1 MSHLLQIPFLKIL
14 FFISLLIQILI
25 KLTGEKMFKQKLFIY
40 SALTLL
46 IFVTS
51 IYPQSPKRSDI
62 PDKYKWNLSDMYR
75 TVDDWKADLEKVE
88 ASISKF
94 ANYKGKL
101 AESSQNL
108 LDALNSYFDMYK
120 IFSKAGTYA
129 SNLSNE
135 DVRVSENQALLQR
148 LSAVGTKFG
157 ETASFF
163 EPEILSIPK
172 EKIAQFFKEKP
183 ELEIYSMYIDNI
195 QRLRPHT
202 LSENEEKIL
211 ASFGLIAGNQ
221 SAVYSI
227 FADGE
232 KPNPTITLSDG
243 KKIELSSAAFTG
255 VRAVENRND
264 RKNVFESFF
273 NSYGD
278 FKNTFG
284 TNLVG
289 KVKKDWVF
297 AKNRNYKSSLEAS
310 LNGDNLPTSIY
321 TTLIEQINKSL
332 PTLHRFLDL
341 KKKML
346 GVDTLHYYDLY
357 TPLVKKVDLKFTI
370 DQGQKIIL
378 DALAPLKSDYL
389 ATVKKAFDN
398 RWIDYIPTEGKRS
411 GAYSTGGAYDVHP
424 YILMNWNDDYESLS
438 TLTHELGHTMH
449 SFYSNSNQPFP
460 KADYAIFVAEIA
472 STINETLLNNYMVKN
487 AKSDEE
493 KLFLLGSY
501 LDLLRTTIYR
511 QTSFAEFELEIHNRV
526 EKGEPLTG
534 DELCNIYYDIV
545 KKYYGHDA
553 GHCIVDPYIQYEW
566 AYIPHFMGYSYYVF
580 QYSTSLIYATAFA
593 EKIVNEGEPAVDNFY
608 KILKGGGSKY
618 PAELIKEAGID
629 PLSSEAFELT
639 MRKMNK
645 VMDEIESILNKRN

>member
-1 MSHLLQIPFLKIL
+1 MS
-14 FFISLLIQILI
+14 
-25 KLTGEKMFKQKLFIY
+25 KQKLFLFY
-40 SALTLL
+40 TLAVLTL
-46 IFVTS
+46 VTS
-51 IYPQSPKRSDI
+51 IFPQSPKRSDV
-62 PDKYKWNLSDMYR
+62 PDKYKWNLADIYKS
-75 TVDDWKADLEKVE
+75 VDDSKTDLENVE
-88 ASISKF
+88 TKIKSF
-94 ANYKGKL
+94 AAYKGKL
-101 AESSQNL
+101 GENSQTL
-108 LDALNSYFDMYK
+108 LNALNSYFDLAKTFY
-120 IFSKAGTYA
+120 KAGTYA

-135 DVRVSENQALLQR
+135 DVRISENQALLQK

-163 EPEILSIPK
+163 EPEILGIPK
-172 EKIAQFFKEKP
+172 EKIDAFFKEKP
-183 ELEIYSMYIDNI
+183 ELQTYSMYIDNI

-202 LSENEEKIL
+202 LSEQEEKIL

-221 SAVYSI
+221 NTVYSI

-243 KKIELSSAAFTG
+243 SKVELTPATFTG
-255 VRAVENRND
+255 VRSLDNRND
-264 RKNVFESFF
+264 RQNVFETFF

-284 TNLVG
+284 ANLVG

-297 AKNRNYKSSLEAS
+297 AKNRNYNSSLEYS
-310 LNGDNLPTSIY
+310 LNGDNLPQTVY
-321 TTLIEQINKSL
+321 TTLIEQVNKSL

-357 TPLVKKVDLKFTI
+357 TSLVKKVDLHFTVE
-370 DQGQKIIL
+370 QGQQAIL
-378 DALAPLKSDYL
+378 DALTPLKSEYL
-389 ATVKKAFDN
+389 STVKKSFDN
-398 RWIDYIPTEGKRS
+398 RWIDFIPTEGKRS

-438 TLTHELGHTMH
+438 TLAHELGHTMH
-449 SFYSNSNQPFP
+449 SFYSNTNQPFA
-460 KADYAIFVAEIA
+460 KADYATFVAEIA

-487 AKSDEE
+487 AKNDDE

-501 LDLLRTTIYR
+501 LDLLRTTIFR

-526 EKGEPLTG
+526 EAGQPLTG
-534 DELCNIYYDIV
+534 DDLCNIYYDIV

-553 GHCIVDPYIQYEW
+553 GHCVVDPYIQYEW
-566 AYIPHFMGYSYYVF
+566 AYIPHFMGYTYYVF

-593 EKIVNEGEPAVDNFY
+593 EKIVNEGTPAVDNFY

-618 PAELIKEAGID
+618 AVELIKDAGID
-629 PLSSEAFELT
+629 PLSSEPFELT
-639 MRKMNK
+639 MKKMNK
-645 VMDEIESILNKRN
+645 VMDQMEEILNKN